1 MREMSE
7 KKIEVKVKD
16 VMSTPVIKANMNTSI
31 DKIGSLMVKENVG
44 SVIIIDDLGN
54 PVGIIT
60 ESDLVKNIIAKNI
73 LPSQVKALEIMSKPL
88 FTVNKEEELIE
99 VAKKMKKLNVKRF
112 PVMFE
117 GKLVGVISS
126 KDIIETTPILID
138 VIAEKSEIFHVK
150 SEEPLIGNCDICGN
164 WSENL
169 KFYEGKFLCEDCLSD
184 LSKQE

>member
-1 MREMSE
+1 MIEK

-16 VMSTPVIKANMNTSI
+16 VMSMPAIKVSMNTPI
-31 DKIGSLMVKENVG
+31 DKVGSLMVKENVG
-44 SVIIIDDLGN
+44 SVIVIDDLGN

-60 ESDLVKNIIAKNI
+60 ESDLVKNIISKNI
-73 LPSQVKALEIMSKPL
+73 LPNQVKALEVMSKPL

-99 VAKKMKKLNVKRF
+99 VAKKMKKLGIKRF
-112 PVMFE
+112 PVMSE

-126 KDIIETTPILID
+126 KDILEITHILID
-138 VIAEKSEIFHVK
+138 VIMEKSKVFHVK
-150 SEEPLIGNCDICGN
+150 SEEPLMGNCDICSN

-169 KFYEGKFLCEDCLSD
+169 KFYEGKFLCEYCLSE